1 MKILFYTCSLQKGG
15 AERILTSLANT
26 LSKKNDVSI
35 VTNVLD
41 TVEYPISKNINY
53 TCLDEIKIKNIFMKI
68 RYKLSRKR
76 TRKLQEKIEI
86 QKPDIVFSF
95 LPEPSIRLL
104 QVKRKVKN
112 VKAIV
117 CVRNH
122 PKYEFKFC
130 KILRNY
136 YYKYADKIVVQ
147 SAIYKQYFPKKL
159 QSKILVIP
167 NFLTD
172 DFLLENHSPTCK
184 KIVTVAR
191 LEKQKNVSLLIKA
204 YKDLKRY
211 DYPLYIYGEGKRRKK
226 IEKQIKKYHL
236 EDKIIL
242 KGKVDNIRKEIE
254 DASLFVLSSNY
265 EGFPNVI
272 IEAISLKIPVV
283 VTNSTEVMY
292 EIVNSRNGKI
302 VSKKN
307 KQELKK
313 TIELSLLKQYSDLEK
328 ESILIK
334 EKYNK
339 EKIIE
344 KWQALIKR

>member
-117 CVRNH
+117 CV
-122 PKYEFKFC
+122 
-130 KILRNY
+130 
-136 YYKYADKIVVQ
+136 
-147 SAIYKQYFPKKL
+147 KKL
-159 QSKILVIP
+159 
-167 NFLTD
+167 
-172 DFLLENHSPTCK
+172 LL
-184 KIVTVAR
+184 
-191 LEKQKNVSLLIKA
+191 
-204 YKDLKRY
+204 
-211 DYPLYIYGEGKRRKK
+211 
-226 IEKQIKKYHL
+226 
-236 EDKIIL
+236 
-242 KGKVDNIRKEIE
+242 
-254 DASLFVLSSNY
+254 
-265 EGFPNVI
+265 
-272 IEAISLKIPVV
+272 
-283 VTNSTEVMY
+283 
-292 EIVNSRNGKI
+292 
-302 VSKKN
+302 
-307 KQELKK
+307 
-313 TIELSLLKQYSDLEK
+313 
-328 ESILIK
+328 
-334 EKYNK
+334 
-339 EKIIE
+339 
-344 KWQALIKR
+344 

>member
-1 MKILFYTCSLQKGG
+1 M
-15 AERILTSLANT
+15 
-26 LSKKNDVSI
+26 
-35 VTNVLD
+35 
-41 TVEYPISKNINY
+41 
-53 TCLDEIKIKNIFMKI
+53 
-68 RYKLSRKR
+68 
-76 TRKLQEKIEI
+76 
-86 QKPDIVFSF
+86 
-95 LPEPSIRLL
+95 
-104 QVKRKVKN
+104 
-112 VKAIV
+112 
-117 CVRNH
+117 
-122 PKYEFKFC
+122 
-130 KILRNY
+130 LRNY

-265 EGFPNVI
+265 EGLPNVI

-292 EIVNSRNGKI
+292 EVVNSRNGKI